1 MANAMHLNLNRRSLL
16 AAIAA
21 SSAGLA
27 AGQHIRVRPRRHLGG
42 YTARTA
48 PDALGRAV
56 LAKTLTRLDQGK
68 LAGQSMLD
76 ATRANMQQLIE
87 QNVARLDPAR
97 IKRLVGL
104 APMHKRLLAQVYVN
118 ATVNSSRSP
127 ALYDLLATRMTG
139 AQLGAA
145 AEYFGF
151 VPLYEAVNRAAPAKL
166 REFERTSSAQW
177 MSPNYG
183 ARPVIPMGAGQFLDM
198 PLGDIWIA
206 VRLAPIGLYS
216 LPAST
221 FMFATALSG
230 PLTMAWA
237 GGQYLGTTVIAPL
250 IQTVAPSLWDRI
262 GEGIGYFIDQLH
274 VTPPDDQGPI
284 QELAA
289 GAMLFDLEPALHE
302 VFEATGGDYGINE
315 AWAEYADWGGSG
327 GGDFDDDWFDD
338 MQ

>member
-1 MANAMHLNLNRRSLL
+1 
-16 AAIAA
+16 
-21 SSAGLA
+21 
-27 AGQHIRVRPRRHLGG
+27 
-42 YTARTA
+42 
-48 PDALGRAV
+48 
-56 LAKTLTRLDQGK
+56 
-68 LAGQSMLD
+68 
-76 ATRANMQQLIE
+76 MQQLIE
-87 QNVARLDPAR
+87 QNVARLDPAL

-118 ATVNSSRSP
+118 ATATSSRSP

-139 AQLGAA
+139 TQLGAQ

-151 VPLYEAVNRAAPAKL
+151 LPLYEAVSRSAPAKL

-177 MSPNYG
+177 VSPTYG
-183 ARPVIPMGAGQFLDM
+183 GRLGTPMGAGRFLDM

-216 LPAST
+216 IPAST

-230 PLTMAWA
+230 PLTLAWG
-237 GGQYLGTTVIAPL
+237 GGQLLGTTVIAPL
-250 IQTVAPSLWDRI
+250 IQTVAPSLWDSI
-262 GEGIGYFIDQLH
+262 GEGIGNFIDQLH
-274 VTPPDDQGPI
+274 VAPPEDQGPL
-284 QELAA
+284 QELGAS
-289 GAMLFDLEPALHE
+289 AMLFDLDPALQE

-327 GGDFDDDWFDD
+327 GGDFDDGWFDD